1 MAIFT
6 VPPPPNFV
14 NLQRFAVVA
23 GLGHLIMEVPG
34 TPDSLSATDTQKYV
48 EKGLVAYEAF
58 FSGEGDPYE
67 LAVSAARSS
76 DVLSLRVR

>member
-1 MAIFT
+1 
-6 VPPPPNFV
+6 
-14 NLQRFAVVA
+14 
-23 GLGHLIMEVPG
+23 MEVPG